1 MPAAALSGPHSDQD
15 FISHRQMDEN
25 HDEDIQ
31 LIFLLRLKASSFS
44 QTVVLSRHFQFLT
57 AVFLKAY
64 KYEKIIIK
72 KKEETTNHVKS
83 CVAG

>member
-64 KYEKIIIK
+64 KYENNK